1 MSQRQDNSVYVQVT
15 NSFDVASVFESLY
28 PELLDTE
35 PSWTPYPKRIIEFL
49 AEEHPYPEN
58 LEYID
63 A

>member
-1 MSQRQDNSVYVQVT
+1 
-15 NSFDVASVFESLY
+15 VASVFESLY